1 MIGRMARVGALLGL
15 AAVVQAAEIGG
26 LQDIAVRKDFR
37 AMRASS
43 TDPNFPGNGDARRIE
58 PGQTLTLAELEGPGR
73 IAHIW
78 FTISAEEPFYGKLLV
93 LRMWWDGEDQPSVE
107 SPLNDFFC
115 QGHGQDLMVNSM
127 PFRVTSEGRARS
139 CYWPMPFAKSAR
151 LTVTNEGTKPV
162 HAFYFYVDWQ
172 KLPAPP
178 KDELYFHASYRQAFP
193 CTPGDYLILDAEG
206 SGHYVGCNLSIRQ
219 RDNDWWGEGDDRFY
233 IDGEEKPSLQ
243 GTGSEDYFCDAW
255 GIRKADGLFYGFP
268 AAEDFLIDARHTNYR
283 FHIPDPVPFTKSLK
297 VFIEHTGPVWL
308 ADGRRGYGERGDDY
322 SSVAYWYQAEPHK
335 ALPVLPKPAERLYPM
350 LGTLTEGEA
359 LLERA
364 KSTGGKAE
372 RQAIG
377 FCSAGAQLF
386 FKPEQDGAAIAV
398 PFTVPETGIYIVIPK
413 FVASF
418 DYGSYQPAIDG
429 KPAGPVRDLFSP
441 DVKMAA
447 SPALPQLRLEAG
459 DHELGF
465 AARGKNPASKG
476 YYLGL
481 DAVQIIRLPQKK

>member
-1 MIGRMARVGALLGL
+1 MIRRVAGIGALLAL
-15 AAVVQAAEIGG
+15 ASIVQASEIGS
-26 LQDIAVRKDFR
+26 LQGIAVRKDFR

-43 TDPNFPGNGDARRIE
+43 ADPNFPGNGDARRIE

-78 FTISAEEPFYGKLLV
+78 FTISSEERFYGKMLT

-107 SPLNDFFC
+107 CPLNDFFC
-115 QGHGQDLMVNSM
+115 QGHGQDLMVNSL

-151 LTVTNEGTKPV
+151 LTVTNEGSKPV

-172 KLPAPP
+172 KLTQAP
-178 KDELYFHASYRQAFP
+178 KDELYFHASYRQAFA

-255 GIRKADGLFYGFP
+255 GIHKAEGLFYGFP
-268 AAEDFLIDARHTNYR
+268 TTEDFVVESRHTNYR
-283 FHIPDPVPFTKSLK
+283 FHIPDPVPFTRSLK

-308 ADGRRGYGERGDDY
+308 PDGKRGYGERNDDY

-335 ALPVLPKPAERLYPM
+335 ALPALPKAGERLYPT
-350 LGTLTEGEA
+350 LGRLIEGES
-359 LLERA
+359 LLETA
-364 KSTGGKAE
+364 KATGGKAE
-372 RQAIG
+372 RQPIEA
-377 FCSAGAQLF
+377 CSGGAQLF
-386 FKPEQDGAAIAV
+386 FKPEQDGATISV
-398 PFTVPETGIYIVIPK
+398 PFTIAEAGLYVIMPR
-413 FVASF
+413 FVNSF
-418 DYGSYQPAIDG
+418 DYGAYQPSVDG
-429 KPAGPVRDLFSP
+429 KAVGAARDLYSAGIAMGP
-441 DVKMAA
+441 TVR
-447 SPALPQLRLEAG
+447 LPQIQLSAG
-459 DHELGF
+459 EHELTLTGT
-465 AARGKNPASKG
+465 GKSPASKG

-481 DAVQIIRLPQKK
+481 DAVQIIHLPQK